1 MTGGKSMSGSRNLA
15 IATIVLLA
23 LAACSS
29 SPPVRYFTLS
39 PIDAEFQQDP
49 VDAIMV
55 GLGPLRMPDYLD
67 RSQIV
72 TRGAD
77 SEMRVDEFSRWS
89 EPLATSLLRIVSTD
103 VDNLLPGVVVVVFPY
118 ESFVRNQVRYRLVGD
133 INRFDADHLG
143 RIVLEVQWGVADAD
157 GGIAVPVRRNRY
169 EVQATANGAPVADDP
184 GAVARAMNDA
194 LAQFSRDIAG
204 KLESIL

>member
-1 MTGGKSMSGSRNLA
+1 MLG
-15 IATIVLLA
+15 
-23 LAACSS
+23 
-29 SPPVRYFTLS
+29 F
-39 PIDAEFQQDP
+39 
-49 VDAIMV
+49 
-55 GLGPLRMPDYLD
+55 GPLRMPDYLD

-72 TRGAD
+72 TRGAN
-77 SEMRVDEFSRWS
+77 SEMQVDEFSRWS

-118 ESFVRNQVRYRLVGD
+118 EPFVREQVKYRLVGD
-133 INRFDADHLG
+133 INRFEADYRG

-169 EVQATANGAPVADDP
+169 EAQATIDGQPAAGDP
-184 GAVARAMNDA
+184 GAVAAAMNEA
-194 LAQFSRDIAG
+194 LAKFSRDIAG

>member
-1 MTGGKSMSGSRNLA
+1 MHAGFRWFMFA
-15 IATIVLLA
+15 AVMVLTLS
-23 LAACSS
+23 ACSS
-29 SPPVRYFTLS
+29 SPTVRYFTLS

-49 VDAIMV
+49 DDAVML
-55 GLGPLRMPDYLD
+55 GLGPFRMPDYLN

-72 TRGAD
+72 TRGAN
-77 SEMRVDEFSRWS
+77 SEMQVDEFSRWS

-103 VDNLLPGVVVVVFPY
+103 VDNLLPGVVVVTFPY
-118 ESFVRNQVRYRLVGD
+118 EPFVRDQVKYRLVGD
-133 INRFDADHLG
+133 ISRFDADDSG

-157 GGIAVPVRRNRY
+157 GAMAVPVRRNRY
-169 EVQATANGAPVADDP
+169 QSQATVEGDP
-184 GAVARAMNDA
+184 GAVATAMNDA